1 MVHNGSNARR
11 FKDAALVS
19 WKADSPVSTN
29 IALDP
34 EKPEIGGHVT
44 LIPSGDTNTLSTCS
58 WFRGGDDEAK
68 PIVTYSLPPLS
79 KLAFK
84 DGSTGRE
91 FLNSDCSLHIK
102 NLTTQD
108 EGFYKGVMEKNEGKS
123 VGKVYLRLQ
132 GLTGRK
138 GNRLSTRGIIGIAV
152 SSFFVVSV
160 LVGLT
165 AYQIVTS
172 RSSISHPAP
181 TTSAAAVAPVA
192 APAPAPA
199 PIPASTQAA
208 NIDHLKPAVS
218 DLWESAQKEGER
230 SFSRMS
236 MVPNSCSDVSWHT
249 GHALKPPGFQLAAA
263 AENVTI
269 DVKVDP
275 DDPDI
280 GWDVALSPSGVKANI
295 LACHWYRGETNN
307 FFEILAYH
315 PKKNSVVYGPAS
327 RHRERIRPD
336 CTLLIRD
343 VIVTDSDFY
352 AVYKNTV
359 NRSEVG
365 TATLIVRDR
374 SYYAVERRTMSP
386 LALLGI
392 IVSSGTGFAFI
403 VSLMLYRTVGRVKR

>member
-1 MVHNGSNARR
+1 HYPS
-11 FKDAALVS
+11 S
-19 WKADSPVSTN
+19 SSHYPSSSSHYPSSSSHYPSPSPHYPSSSSHYPSSSSSSSSHYPSSPPPPPPPPSPSHHPPSLRPPATKHISPGVPTVSTN

-138 GNRLSTRGIIGIAV
+138 GNRLSTPGIIGIAV
-152 SSFFVVSV
+152 SSFFVVSM

-172 RSSISHPAP
+172 RSSISQPAP

-199 PIPASTQAA
+199 PIPASTQ
-208 NIDHLKPAVS
+208 
-218 DLWESAQKEGER
+218 
-230 SFSRMS
+230 
-236 MVPNSCSDVSWHT
+236 
-249 GHALKPPGFQLAAA
+249 
-263 AENVTI
+263 
-269 DVKVDP
+269 
-275 DDPDI
+275 
-280 GWDVALSPSGVKANI
+280 VAKKTTAPKRKTT
-295 LACHWYRGETNN
+295 RG
-307 FFEILAYH
+307 
-315 PKKNSVVYGPAS
+315 
-327 RHRERIRPD
+327 
-336 CTLLIRD
+336 
-343 VIVTDSDFY
+343 
-352 AVYKNTV
+352 
-359 NRSEVG
+359 G
-365 TATLIVRDR
+365 TAQRGVRGR
-374 SYYAVERRTMSP
+374 GRGRGGARGAPRR
-386 LALLGI
+386 
-392 IVSSGTGFAFI
+392 
-403 VSLMLYRTVGRVKR
+403 GR

>member
-1 MVHNGSNARR
+1 MEHDPPDGHQDISSGCPSPSMAGIT
-11 FKDAALVS
+11 AACCQ
-19 WKADSPVSTN
+19 
-29 IALDP
+29 ALR
-34 EKPEIGGHVT
+34 
-44 LIPSGDTNTLSTCS
+44 TLSMCHCY
-58 WFRGGDDEAK
+58 WLILLF
-68 PIVTYSLPPLS
+68 
-79 KLAFK
+79 
-84 DGSTGRE
+84 
-91 FLNSDCSLHIK
+91 
-102 NLTTQD
+102 
-108 EGFYKGVMEKNEGKS
+108 
-123 VGKVYLRLQ
+123 
-132 GLTGRK
+132 
-138 GNRLSTRGIIGIAV
+138 
-152 SSFFVVSV
+152 
-160 LVGLT
+160 
-165 AYQIVTS
+165 TS
-172 RSSISHPAP
+172 H
-181 TTSAAAVAPVA
+181 V
-192 APAPAPA
+192 
-199 PIPASTQAA
+199 
-208 NIDHLKPAVS
+208 
-218 DLWESAQKEGER
+218 
-230 SFSRMS
+230 
-236 MVPNSCSDVSWHT
+236 
-249 GHALKPPGFQLAAA
+249 LKPPGFQLAAA

-269 DVKVDP
+269 DVRVDP

-280 GWDVALSPSGVKANI
+280 GWDVALSPSGMKTNI

-403 VSLMLYRTVGRVKR
+403 VSLMLYRTVGRVKRPARATELGSAEVSQAKIESQIGSQQRLSTQNILPGEENRMLSQQSFLNAKPV